1 MPLTLKEIKKGHIKH
16 STALLENIKYTK
28 LYLQVLGYHTLIK
41 DLLEI
46 VRTTK

>member
-16 STALLENIKYTK
+16 NTALLEKYTK

-41 DLLEI
+41 DLIEI